1 MDRGAALNCKIIHNW
16 DERKLKGKKSSSSEN
31 DNDNVTKQIIKILGD
46 NN

>member
-16 DERKLKGKKSSSSEN
+16 DERKLKGKK
-31 DNDNVTKQIIKILGD
+31 VVLQKMITIMTKQIIKILGD